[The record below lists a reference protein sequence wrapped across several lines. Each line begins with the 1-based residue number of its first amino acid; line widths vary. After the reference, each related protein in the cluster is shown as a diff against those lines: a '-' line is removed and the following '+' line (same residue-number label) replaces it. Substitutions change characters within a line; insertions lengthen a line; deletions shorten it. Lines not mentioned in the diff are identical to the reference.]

1 MLYIFIMKIFK
12 IYIDTSV
19 FGGVF
24 DQEFS
29 EYSLLLFNKFRKN
42 EYLPVIS
49 DITIAELE
57 NAPDRVKN
65 LGSSGIM
72 VEK

>member
-1 MLYIFIMKIFK
+1 MKIFK

-42 EYLPVIS
+42 EYLPVLREGYNLLEIRTPREVIS
-49 DITIAELE
+49 DE
-57 NAPDRVKN
+57 R
-65 LGSSGIM
+65 
-72 VEK
+72 